1 MISKKITAG
10 VMITLAAFSLA
21 ACQNSSKSSSTTS
34 SAPKSSQVKK
44 TTLKASNLTAQQNA
58 SAITYYA
65 AQTYGG
71 RWKKTWNAA
80 KKDGLV
86 ISFRNRNAFSFIDKG
101 KGYVYHATPKRKA
114 SKTYYTIKGVNA
126 SERVYFYE
134 GKSYLGTQSLRGIV
148 KEINQDKQVQQV
160 KNLAKKTKISR
171 EAIDSGADNNSK

>member
-21 ACQNSSKSSSTTS
+21 ACQNSSKSSSTS

-44 TTLKASNLTAQQNA
+44 TTLKASDLTAQQNA

-80 KKDGLV
+80 KKDGL
-86 ISFRNRNAFSFIDKG
+86 SFLFAIGMLSPLLTREKVMYITLLLSAN
-101 KGYVYHATPKRKA
+101 
-114 SKTYYTIKGVNA
+114 
-126 SERVYFYE
+126 
-134 GKSYLGTQSLRGIV
+134 
-148 KEINQDKQVQQV
+148 QV
-160 KNLAKKTKISR
+160 KLTTL
-171 EAIDSGADNNSK
+171 

>member
-1 MISKKITAG
+1 M
-10 VMITLAAFSLA
+10 
-21 ACQNSSKSSSTTS
+21 
-34 SAPKSSQVKK
+34 KK
-44 TTLKASNLTAQQNA
+44 TTLKASDLTAQQNA

-101 KGYVYHATPKRKA
+101 KGYVYHAAPKRKS
-114 SKTYYTIKGVNA
+114 SKTYYTMKGANA

-134 GKSYLGTQSLRGIV
+134 GKSYLGTRSLKGIV

>member
-21 ACQNSSKSSSTTS
+21 ACQNSSKSSSTS

-44 TTLKASNLTAQQNA
+44 TTLKASDLTAQQNA

-101 KGYVYHATPKRKA
+101 KGYVYHAAPKRKS
-114 SKTYYTIKGVNA
+114 SKTYYTIKGANA

-134 GKSYLGTQSLRGIV
+134 GKSYLGTQSLKGIV